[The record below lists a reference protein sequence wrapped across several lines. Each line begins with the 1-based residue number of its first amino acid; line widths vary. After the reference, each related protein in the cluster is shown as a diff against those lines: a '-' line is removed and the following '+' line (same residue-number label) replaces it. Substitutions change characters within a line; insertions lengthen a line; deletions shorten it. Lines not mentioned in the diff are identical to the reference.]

1 MESAGVRATTVKFAR
16 ERLGALVREV
26 NDDTVAVEI
35 TGKHHEAV
43 LISKKRYLAL
53 QEATFLLRSPEL
65 MDSLR
70 KEMARSLLEEHSTT
84 APDGATDKAEKPKT
98 PARRPPRARSRK
110 QRKKKRKK
118 AD

>member
-1 MESAGVRATTVKFAR
+1 M
-16 ERLGALVREV
+16 GALVREV